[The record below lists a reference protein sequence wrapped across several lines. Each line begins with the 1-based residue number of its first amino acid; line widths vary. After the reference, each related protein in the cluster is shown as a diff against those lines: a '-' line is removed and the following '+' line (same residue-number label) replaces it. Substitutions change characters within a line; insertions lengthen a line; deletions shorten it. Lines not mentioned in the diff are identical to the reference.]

1 LQAALF
7 LLALETVM
15 RRIFL
20 QSFITWIVVSVA
32 VAEAQSIYEPYW
44 FATLGGMSGTAGSAD
59 GIGRAAR
66 FNNPSGLAVDSAGN
80 VYVADTQNY
89 AIRKISAGGAVTTI
103 VSGFNLLQYNEA
115 VAVDS
120 AGNIYTTFG
129 CAIRKI
135 SPEGG
140 TTILAGER
148 ASCYTADGI
157 GSNARFDFPAYVA
170 VDSTGNLYVTERSGC
185 TLRKVTPAGVVT
197 TLAGL
202 PEVPG
207 SADGTGSAARFQYPA
222 GVAVDSDGY
231 IYVADWGNSTIR
243 KVTPTGDVT
252 TFAGLAHVFGSNDGT
267 GGAAQFYGPS
277 GVALDATGNVYVAD
291 NGNGT
296 IRKITPAA
304 VVTTLAGLARTFDN
318 VDGTGSV
325 ARFRAMDSIA
335 VDGAGNLY
343 VTANQAV
350 RIGALPVTLT
360 DAKAVIRDQGFSGML
375 PINLALAGEPTVECR
390 RGNIIGAHAL
400 VFTFVRDIMN
410 ADVSVTSGVGRP
422 VGNSAISANQLSVN
436 LTGVANAQML
446 TISLSRIVDMQGQSL
461 PDADVTLGFLLG
473 DTNGD
478 TVVNASDLSQ
488 TNARVGQVVT
498 EANFRS
504 DVDADSAIKR
514 RDAALVSS
522 QLGTAIVESDSPPAW
537 EEAR

>member
-1 LQAALF
+1 
-7 LLALETVM
+7 M